1 MCFVFFCFFFKHKTA
16 YELRIRDW
24 SSDVCSSD
32 LRFIIAV
39 PLAPYRC
46 PPAPYERA
54 CLVADYF
61 KRHKPRSTV
70 HIFDANADVTSQGAM
85 FKAAWEK
92 YYAGMIEYVPQF
104 KAVDADAAAN
114 KVIFEFG
121 EEEKAD
127 VVNLVPPM
135 RAGRV
140 AAAAGLVTA
149 RLEAR
154 RGGTEWV
161 RTC

>member
-1 MCFVFFCFFFKHKTA
+1 
-16 YELRIRDW
+16 
-24 SSDVCSSD
+24 
-32 LRFIIAV
+32 
-39 PLAPYRC
+39 
-46 PPAPYERA
+46 
-54 CLVADYF
+54 
-61 KRHKPRSTV
+61 
-70 HIFDANADVTSQGAM
+70 M

-121 EEEKAD
+121 EEETAD

-140 AAAAGLVTA
+140 AADSGLITA
-149 RLEAR
+149 NNRWCEVDFLTFESLAVPGR
-154 RGGTEWV
+154 SEEHTSELQSLMRISYAV
-161 RTC
+161 FCLNKKKNNKQ